1 MPGAILILLFLRAA
15 DLMAER
21 EFATEQIINNKNNTN
36 SIWKAIRTCTPKKSA
51 SQRNYSKDDKT
62 VANEFNS
69 FFASVGD
76 NTIKKIEV
84 LAREAN
90 YNLGKRSFVPKNYSL
105 PDQFTFS
112 AVPHNQ
118 VESKIAF
125 LPYYLQ

>member
-1 MPGAILILLFLRAA
+1 M
-15 DLMAER
+15 
-21 EFATEQIINNKNNTN
+21 
-36 SIWKAIRTCTPKKSA
+36 
-51 SQRNYSKDDKT
+51 KT

-84 LAREAN
+84 LARQAN
-90 YNLGKRSFVPKNYSL
+90 YNLGKRPFVPKNYSL

-118 VESKIAF
+118 VESIVKSMASNKAPGIEQ
-125 LPYYLQ
+125 PQKRYLRRQKVCY